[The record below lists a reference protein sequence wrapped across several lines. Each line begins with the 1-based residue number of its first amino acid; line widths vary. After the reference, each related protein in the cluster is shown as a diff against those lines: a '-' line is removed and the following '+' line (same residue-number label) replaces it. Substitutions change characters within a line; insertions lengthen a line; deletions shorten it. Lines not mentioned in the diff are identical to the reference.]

1 MNPAVTTH
9 AETAPTPSDE
19 ALLAEIAP
27 AMLAKLK
34 ADSRQQGITT
44 GILFAFINSFVLPA
58 FVKQT
63 DGWLELFLILFG
75 IVLCV
80 CTLVTLV
87 RAYIGQPSMLR
98 DELRYRREHGKWRW
112 ER

>member
-1 MNPAVTTH
+1 
-9 AETAPTPSDE
+9 
-19 ALLAEIAP
+19 
-27 AMLAKLK
+27 
-34 ADSRQQGITT
+34 
-44 GILFAFINSFVLPA
+44 
-58 FVKQT
+58 VKQT